1 MNEILLILHFL
12 GFGAGM
18 AASVGNFT
26 IMQLVRN
33 SPGDAPVLTKVPP
46 LLARVGQ
53 VGLGVLWITGI
64 VMVWAVWGGPENLGW
79 AFWVKFVCV
88 VLLTAVAI
96 YLDLTVKKV
105 RAGNTAAAA
114 QLPLFGRIAA
124 GLLLLIVIFAV
135 IAFH

>member
-18 AASVGNFT
+18 ASSVGNFT
-26 IMQLVRN
+26 IMQLIQS

-46 LLARVGQ
+46 LLARIGQ

-64 VMVWAVWGGPENLGW
+64 IMVWSVWGGPENLDW
-79 AFWVKFVCV
+79 AFWVKFACV
-88 VLLTAVAI
+88 VLLTGVAV

-105 RAGNTAAAA
+105 RAGNVAAAA

>member
-26 IMQLVRN
+26 IMQLIQV
-33 SPGDAPVLTKVPP
+33 SPGDAPVLTRVPP
-46 LLARVGQ
+46 MLARVSQ

-64 VMVWAVWGGPENLGW
+64 IMVWSVWGGPENLDW
-79 AFWVKFVCV
+79 AFWVKVACV
-88 VLLTAVAI
+88 VLLTAVAV
-96 YLDLTVKKV
+96 YLDLTAKKV
-105 RAGNTAAAA
+105 RAGNVAAAA

>member
-18 AASVGNFT
+18 ATSVGNFT
-26 IMQLVRN
+26 IMQLIQS

-46 LLARVGQ
+46 LLARIGQ

-64 VMVWAVWGGPENLGW
+64 IMVWSVWGGPESLPW
-79 AFWVKFVCV
+79 AFWVKFACV

-105 RAGNTAAAA
+105 RAGNVAAAA
-114 QLPLFGRIAA
+114 QLPLFGRVAA
-124 GLLLLIVIFAV
+124 GVLLLIVIFAV